1 MNIRITMV
9 LHEGIR
15 HLKTTKSSVEDKLHD
30 ICQELRQNKPQ
41 NKPHWRNLSAIDCE
55 KLSQKKMSALRVL
68 DTDENLGP
76 ALVSTDWVK
85 NESLKQLNDKQ
96 SYSIITYE
104 DWILIH
110 GQIIGTR
117 EELML
122 TFSRFITTCQSKGKQ
137 HAISFPDGK
146 TKNAKVLRWCKGIC
160 NFQNVLQ
167 TSGGSKI

>member
-30 ICQELRQNKPQ
+30 ICQELRQNKP
-41 NKPHWRNLSAIDCE
+41 HWRNLSAIDCE
-55 KLSQKKMSALRVL
+55 KLSQKKKMRTLRVL

-117 EELML
+117 EKLML
-122 TFSRFITTCQSKGKQ
+122 TFSRFITTCQRKGKQ

-146 TKNAKVLRWCKGIC
+146 TKNAKVLR
-160 NFQNVLQ
+160 
-167 TSGGSKI
+167 

>member
-1 MNIRITMV
+1 MVTPTHSHQHYKMNIRITMV

-15 HLKTTKSSVEDKLHD
+15 HLKATKSSVEDKLHD

-96 SYSIITYE
+96 SYSIITYD

-146 TKNAKVLRWCKGIC
+146 TKNAKVLR
-160 NFQNVLQ
+160 
-167 TSGGSKI
+167 

>member
-1 MNIRITMV
+1 MVTPTHSHQHYKMNIRITMV
-9 LHEGIR
+9 LHKGIR

-146 TKNAKVLRWCKGIC
+146 TKNAKVLR
-160 NFQNVLQ
+160 
-167 TSGGSKI
+167 

>member
-9 LHEGIR
+9 FHEGIR

-30 ICQELRQNKPQ
+30 ICQELRQNK
-41 NKPHWRNLSAIDCE
+41 HTGEIFLRLIARNSAR
-55 KLSQKKMSALRVL
+55 KKMWTLRVL

-117 EELML
+117 EKLML
-122 TFSRFITTCQSKGKQ
+122 TFSRFITTCQRKGKQ

-146 TKNAKVLRWCKGIC
+146 TKNAKVLR
-160 NFQNVLQ
+160 
-167 TSGGSKI
+167 

>member
-1 MNIRITMV
+1 MVTPTHSHQHYKMNICITMV

-30 ICQELRQNKPQ
+30 ICKELWQ

-55 KLSQKKMSALRVL
+55 KLSQKKMRTLRVL
-68 DTDENLGP
+68 DTNENLRP
-76 ALVSTDWVK
+76 ALVLTDWV
-85 NESLKQLNDKQ
+85 KQLNDKQ

-117 EELML
+117 EKFML
-122 TFSRFITTCQSKGKQ
+122 TFSRFITTCQRKGKQ
-137 HAISFPDGK
+137 HAISFRMEKPK
-146 TKNAKVLRWCKGIC
+146 MPKL
-160 NFQNVLQ
+160 
-167 TSGGSKI
+167 